1 MPRHDIAR
9 LRLSARHLSLLRALL
24 AEHVPEAQVWAYGS
38 RVTGHAHEGSDLD
51 LVVRN
56 PANLA
61 AETPNWADLQDALR
75 DSDLPMLMDSTTGR
89 ICPKPFTA
97 ISCETMWKYSREN
110 FFAGAKCLGA
120 DEGQDARRG
129 RQQKAEPAC
138 RYGSIEAN
146 LKALSYG
153 G

>member
-1 MPRHDIAR
+1 MPRHDTAR

-75 DSDLPMLMDSTTGR
+75 DSDLPMLMDIHDWAHLPEAFHR
-89 ICPKPFTA
+89 
-97 ISCETMWKYSREN
+97 N
-110 FFAGAKCLGA
+110 
-120 DEGQDARRG
+120 
-129 RQQKAEPAC
+129 
-138 RYGSIEAN
+138 IERD
-146 LKALSYG
+146 YVEIQP
-153 G
+153 